1 MAFFIQLNKSAMI
14 KIKSFILVL
23 LCILVYTQC
32 KNSDKAVQEND
43 SVADHVTE
51 QYGDGSTS
59 RTYTRINGEIEGIM
73 TDYYP
78 DGKLKAER
86 FFKEGV
92 QVGKT
97 TLYFPSG
104 AVKEVQYYENGLKNG
119 GDTVFYE
126 NGQAEFA
133 LEYKDEK
140 RNGYLRKWT
149 PDGKMIYEARFEMDS
164 LVEVKGEKLK
174 QN

>member
-1 MAFFIQLNKSAMI
+1 MAFFIQSNKSAMI
-14 KIKSFILVL
+14 KIKSIILL
-23 LCILVYTQC
+23 LTCIFLQTQC
-32 KNSDKAVQEND
+32 KNSDKAVQDGE
-43 SVADHVTE
+43 SSAEQITE
-51 QYGDGSTS
+51 HYGDGNTS

-86 FFKEGV
+86 FFMAGV

-104 AVKEVQYYENGLKNG
+104 AIKEVQYYENGMKNG

-126 NGQAEFA
+126 NGQPEFA

-140 RNGYLRKWT
+140 RNGYLRKWA
-149 PDGKMIYEARFEMDS
+149 PDGLLIYEARFEMDS

-174 QN
+174 